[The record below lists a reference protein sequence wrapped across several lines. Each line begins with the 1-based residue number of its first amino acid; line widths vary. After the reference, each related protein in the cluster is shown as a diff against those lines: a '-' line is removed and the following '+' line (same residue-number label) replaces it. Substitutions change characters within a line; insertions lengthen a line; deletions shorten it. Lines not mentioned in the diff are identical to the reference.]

1 MRISMMRISMILK
14 LMCVIFLLLSGL
26 NGISVYLLQKDIKQ
40 ERLSLQRQSEFKQ
53 LGIDLANASDYLTN
67 EARRYVQFGEKE
79 YFNNYWKEVNE
90 TKTRDHV
97 VMKLKELNAPEV
109 ELDLIEKAKQNSDAL
124 IKTEDE
130 AMKAVA
136 SKDFDRAR
144 KLMFDKNYDDNK
156 KIIRDPIDEFQT
168 KMNARA
174 EKEVIQARQQ
184 ASSMLNL
191 AVTLLII
198 TFITFFAML
207 YFIIVRLKPLKTV
220 NEKIAEL
227 ASQGGDLT
235 TRLSVTSKDEIGEI
249 ASSLNAMLDSL
260 LAMVLDISQ
269 ASKHVFQSSEKLTL
283 NTQETTTSTVEIARS
298 IEGIQQGAT
307 TSVQNT
313 LDGARAI
320 EEMAKGVQRIA
331 ESANELSESAGDT
344 ESEAIESFGHM
355 EQAQQQMHSID
366 DSLKSSLNIV
376 TKLSERSSHIEKIV
390 GAIMEI
396 ANQTNLLSLNASIEA
411 ARAGEHGKGFSVVA
425 SEIRKLAEGSAS
437 SASEISDL
445 LKQIRSD
452 STETVKA
459 MHRVSEEVV
468 LGNQKVLYA
477 RDSFQKI
484 LHSAKGISV
493 QIQELSAVS
502 EQMAAGSE
510 EISASVSEMAH
521 VSQESLNGV
530 KIVNDKTIIQTNLVK
545 EVSSLS
551 DSLSKEAEKMERI
564 IQKFKVM

>member
-1 MRISMMRISMILK
+1 MKISMILK
-14 LMCVIFLLLSGL
+14 VMCVIFLLLSVL

-67 EARRYVQFGEKE
+67 QARRYVQFGEKE

-97 VMKLKELNAPEV
+97 VMKLKELNAPQA

-124 IKTEDE
+124 IKTEDD
-130 AMKAVA
+130 AMKAVE
-136 SKDFDRAR
+136 SKDFDKAR
-144 KLMFDKNYDDNK
+144 KLMFDKNYDANK
-156 KIIRDPIDEFQT
+156 KIIMDPIDEFQT
-168 KMNARA
+168 KMNTRA
-174 EKEVIQARQQ
+174 EQEVIQARQQ
-184 ASSMLNL
+184 ASNMLIL
-191 AVTLLII
+191 AIILLVI
-198 TFITFFAML
+198 TFVTFFAML
-207 YFIIVRLKPLKTV
+207 FFIVVKLKPLKTV

-227 ASQGGDLT
+227 ASRGGDLT
-235 TRLSVTSKDEIGEI
+235 TRLSITSKDEIGEI

-260 LAMVLDISQ
+260 LAMVLDISH
-269 ASKHVFQSSEKLTL
+269 ASKHVFQSSEKLTC
-283 NTQETTTSTVEIARS
+283 NTKETATATEEIARNV
-298 IEGIQQGAT
+298 EGIQKGAT
-307 TSVQNT
+307 ASVQST

-344 ESEAIESFGHM
+344 EVEAVEGFGHM
-355 EQAQQQMHSID
+355 EQAQQQMHTID
-366 DSLKSSLNIV
+366 ASLKSSLNIV
-376 TKLSERSSHIEKIV
+376 NQLSDRSSHIEKIV

-459 MHRVSEEVV
+459 MQRVSEEVV

-484 LHSAKGISV
+484 LHSARGIAV

-521 VSQESLNGV
+521 VSQESLYQV
-530 KIVNDKTIIQTNLVK
+530 KTVNDKTIIQTDLVK

-551 DSLSKEAEKMERI
+551 NLLSQEAEKMENI
-564 IQKFKVM
+564 ILKFKVV

>member
-14 LMCVIFLLLSGL
+14 LMCVIFLLLSVL
-26 NGISVYLLQKDIKQ
+26 NGISVYLLQKDVKQ

-97 VMKLKELNAPEV
+97 VMKLKELNAPQA

-144 KLMFDKNYDDNK
+144 KLMFDKNYDDTK
-156 KIIRDPIDEFQT
+156 KIIRDPIDDFQT

-191 AVTLLII
+191 AVALLSI
-198 TFITFFAML
+198 TFLTFFAML
-207 YFIIVRLKPLKTV
+207 FFIIVRLKPLKTV
-220 NEKIAEL
+220 NEKLAEL

-269 ASKHVFQSSEKLTL
+269 ASKHVFQSAEKLTF
-283 NTQETTTSTVEIARS
+283 NTKETSTATVEIARS

-307 TSVQNT
+307 TTVQNT

-344 ESEAIESFGHM
+344 ESEAVEGFEHM
-355 EQAQQQMHSID
+355 EQAQQQMQSID

-437 SASEISDL
+437 SASEISNL
-445 LKQIRSD
+445 LKEIRSD

-459 MHRVSEEVV
+459 MHSVSEEVV

-477 RDSFQKI
+477 RNSFQKI
-484 LHSAKGISV
+484 LHSAKGITV

-510 EISASVSEMAH
+510 EISASVSEMAQ
-521 VSQESLNGV
+521 VSQESLNAV

-545 EVSSLS
+545 EVSLLS

-564 IQKFKVM
+564 IQKFKTV